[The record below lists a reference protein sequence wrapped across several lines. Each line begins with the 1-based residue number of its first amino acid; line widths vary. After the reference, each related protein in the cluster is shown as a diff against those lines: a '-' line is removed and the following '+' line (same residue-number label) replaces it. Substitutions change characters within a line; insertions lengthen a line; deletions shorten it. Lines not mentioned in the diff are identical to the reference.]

1 MNCRV
6 ETLYLSEIV
15 GAEARAIS
23 VSGTRVSIMTKA
35 TLDAMAGRAE
45 ASAGRSWAPSPTQ
58 RAGTAR
64 LIRGTFHL
72 IKPSGFVSEVSDFV
86 GWEPAERAAVT
97 CDRAQESDGRERI
110 QTSWDARPGLATMAS
125 WLSFGVPRPRRE
137 PSAQSAAPT
146 LLESEAEALFEQR
159 QHVLERTLSASGLL
173 PDDSEEPPQRSRRRP
188 SSRSREARGLHA
200 LASSSTD
207 SPPSAAAASSTPAP
221 PPSVAST
228 PSRQPFRTAKALLEA
243 EPLSP
248 PAPASQEPASPPEE
262 IIEEPDELNRFWRIM
277 SRRRLSFVE
286 AAAQRADD
294 VVARREVALA
304 AAGGDELVEAH
315 AARSLAS
322 AEARARARAE
332 ARRAEVEREMDEYE
346 EDERESPWSL
356 LCARA
361 PRDAVI
367 ASRACGRGMVDLLFE
382 ETSSSIAKDFGDRF
396 EEYARML
403 DEVDFGE
410 PLPASASPWRA
421 AYLNGTP
428 S

>member
-1 MNCRV
+1 M
-6 ETLYLSEIV
+6 
-15 GAEARAIS
+15 
-23 VSGTRVSIMTKA
+23 
-35 TLDAMAGRAE
+35 
-45 ASAGRSWAPSPTQ
+45 
-58 RAGTAR
+58 
-64 LIRGTFHL
+64 
-72 IKPSGFVSEVSDFV
+72 
-86 GWEPAERAAVT
+86 
-97 CDRAQESDGRERI
+97 
-110 QTSWDARPGLATMAS
+110 
-125 WLSFGVPRPRRE
+125 
-137 PSAQSAAPT
+137 
-146 LLESEAEALFEQR
+146 
-159 QHVLERTLSASGLL
+159 
-173 PDDSEEPPQRSRRRP
+173 
-188 SSRSREARGLHA
+188 
-200 LASSSTD
+200 
-207 SPPSAAAASSTPAP
+207 
-221 PPSVAST
+221 
-228 PSRQPFRTAKALLEA
+228 
-243 EPLSP
+243 SP

-294 VVARREVALA
+294 VVARREAALA
-304 AAGGDELVEAH
+304 GAGGDELVEAH
-315 AARSLAS
+315 AARSRAS

>member
-1 MNCRV
+1 
-6 ETLYLSEIV
+6 
-15 GAEARAIS
+15 
-23 VSGTRVSIMTKA
+23 
-35 TLDAMAGRAE
+35 
-45 ASAGRSWAPSPTQ
+45 
-58 RAGTAR
+58 
-64 LIRGTFHL
+64 
-72 IKPSGFVSEVSDFV
+72 
-86 GWEPAERAAVT
+86 
-97 CDRAQESDGRERI
+97 
-110 QTSWDARPGLATMAS
+110 MAS

-137 PSAQSAAPT
+137 PSAQSEAPT

-207 SPPSAAAASSTPAP
+207 SPPSAAAAASTPAP

-315 AARSLAS
+315 AARSRAS